1 MKLET
6 TRFGTIEVKDDSVI
20 EFPWGIPGFESI
32 KRYVL
37 LEHGEGPFQ
46 WLQAVDEP
54 SLAFVVCL
62 PEVIGISYEI
72 PASSLEP
79 IDAHTRDDIVVL
91 NLISFDRD
99 KNTIRFHLRSPLLFN
114 VQLKKGYQWTMDREE
129 VKSYIRLPEGME
141 WEETPDEQLG

>member
-1 MKLET
+1 MKIET
-6 TRFGTIEVKDDSVI
+6 TRFGTVEVRDDSII

-37 LEHGEGPFQ
+37 IEHREGPFQ

-62 PEVIGISYEI
+62 PEVIGISYDV
-72 PASSLEP
+72 PSSCL
-79 IDAHTRDDIVVL
+79 DTVSAKTREDVIIL

-99 KNTIRFHLRSPLLFN
+99 KNVIRFHLRSPLIFN
-114 VQLKKGYQWTMDREE
+114 IHEKKGYQWTMDRQE
-129 VKSYIRLPEGME
+129 VKTHIKLPEGMA
-141 WEETPDEQLG
+141 WEEGSNGE

>member
-1 MKLET
+1 MKIET
-6 TRFGTIEVKDDSVI
+6 SRFGSIEVKDDSII

-37 LEHGEGPFQ
+37 IEHREGPFQ

-62 PEVIGISYEI
+62 PEVIGISYEV
-72 PASSLEP
+72 PPSCLET
-79 IDAHTRDDIVVL
+79 IGAKTREDVIIL

-99 KNTIRFHLRSPLLFN
+99 KNVIRFHLRSPLVFN
-114 VQLKKGYQWTMDREE
+114 VHEKKGYQWTMDRQE
-129 VKSYIRLPEGME
+129 VKTYIKLPEGME
-141 WEETPDEQLG
+141 WEESGDGE